1 MSYVVLNTYERM
13 TIISTL
19 LTAILQLWVDLPVL
33 LGYLK
38 GQSFPQP
45 FTKEEEAECLE
56 RYLNGD
62 ESAKMELIER
72 NMRLV
77 AHVVKK
83 FHPKHEQLDDY
94 ISIGT
99 IGLMKAVAS
108 FTPQKKTRLATYAA
122 RCIENEI
129 LMHLRSQK
137 KVQKDVSL
145 FETIGSDKDGNPLEI
160 ADFLQSDA
168 PSTEQQIERLEEEQ
182 KLYEHLDLLDEREL
196 SIIQQRYGLG
206 QQEAK
211 TQKEIAKMMNISRS
225 YVSRIETKA
234 IRKLAKEIIE

>member
-1 MSYVVLNTYERM
+1 
-13 TIISTL
+13 
-19 LTAILQLWVDLPVL
+19 
-33 LGYLK
+33 
-38 GQSFPQP
+38 
-45 FTKEEEAECLE
+45 
-56 RYLNGD
+56 
-62 ESAKMELIER
+62 
-72 NMRLV
+72 
-77 AHVVKK
+77 
-83 FHPKHEQLDDY
+83 
-94 ISIGT
+94 
-99 IGLMKAVAS
+99 MKAVAS

-211 TQKEIAKMMNISRS
+211 TQKEIAQEMNISRS
-225 YVSRIETKA
+225 YVSRIEKRA
-234 IRKLAKEIIE
+234 LIKLYQHFKRKNS

>member
-206 QQEAK
+206 QPEAK